1 MTLVSWQFV
10 GGPGAWSYRVFDAL
24 RRRLARRLVRDLAT
38 MTRLPRGARVLE
50 GGSGPGYAS
59 SLFAGRP
66 EVRLS
71 VAVDADIG
79 ALREARRRDRRLP
92 VVVGDLLRLP
102 FRDGAFD
109 LVWNSSTLEHVDA
122 PGDALAEMRRV
133 TRAAGH
139 VFVGVPH
146 RFGALAFQP
155 LIAGTRW
162 GIWIGPVFDA
172 RRLTALMVGAGLT
185 PISHGT
191 YGYGVF
197 LGVLGLKPMS
207 STSHASCGAHA

>member
-1 MTLVSWQFV
+1 MSVASWQFV
-10 GGPGAWSYRVFDAL
+10 GGPGTWPYRVFDAV
-24 RRRLARRLVRDLAT
+24 RRRLTRRLVRDLAS
-38 MTRLPRGARVLE
+38 MTGLPCGARVLE

-59 SLFAGRP
+59 SLFAARP

-71 VAVDADIG
+71 VAIDADIG

-92 VVVGDLLRLP
+92 VVVADLRRLP

-109 LVWNSSTLEHVDA
+109 LVWNSSTLEHIAA
-122 PGDALAEMRRV
+122 PGAALAEMRRIARV
-133 TRAAGH
+133 TGH

-162 GIWIGPVFDA
+162 GIWIGPVFDT

-185 PISHGT
+185 PISRGT

-197 LGVLGLKPMS
+197 LGMLGRKPTTPS
-207 STSHASCGAHA
+207 DASPGAHV